1 MFVGLVAKSS
11 FTIVFLDFD
20 SFGQLVG
27 LYRASVWANHEVSHP
42 FTLFIVIAAGRNFEE
57 TSNLKFVFF

>member
-1 MFVGLVAKSS
+1 MFVGLGAKS
-11 FTIVFLDFD
+11 TLTNTLLVFD
-20 SFGQLVG
+20 SFGLLVG

-42 FTLFIVIAAGRNFEE
+42 FTLFIVITAGRNFEE